1 MVLYS
6 SPPNYDLS
14 YMINE
19 RQRLLEQIRALRKQI
34 VIWEFQPYQRYFDL
48 HKDEYELL
56 DDTDEE
62 DQSPP
67 RQNSNRK
74 SDRGVTG
81 SVIPGEGIRNPR
93 RVAAKDIRSPVG
105 IARRNPKRLRAGR
118 RFGNMSLDEK
128 VVKRVR
134 HPFRRSD
141 WVLKPQDRFQPE
153 VVDTFDLVFKPVS
166 FRFLLSNPRIKAMIG
181 RLTSK

>member
-1 MVLYS
+1 MVQYS

-62 DQSPP
+62 YQSLP
-67 RQNSNRK
+67 RQGFNRK
-74 SDRGVTG
+74 SDRRVTG
-81 SVIPGEGIRNPR
+81 SVIPGGGIRNLR
-93 RVAAKDIRSPVG
+93 SVGSKDIRSSVSNT
-105 IARRNPKRLRAGR
+105 RRNPKRLSAGR

-128 VVKRVR
+128 IVKRVR

-181 RLTSK
+181 RFTSK